1 MYQSCYGIKSKASE
15 KYVNQI
21 INLIKQEI
29 ALSEEQLQLVKK
41 EINTYTLDELEQVY
55 AKFKRYGVKNYL
67 NIFYLC
73 CAMFLLK

>member
-1 MYQSCYGIKSKASE
+1 MCQICYGIKSKASE

-29 ALSEEQLQLVKK
+29 ALSEEQLQLVRK

-55 AKFKRYGVKNYL
+55 AKFKRCGVKNYL